1 MKEIMLRSRGEEGEW
16 RSALVLPDFTASY
29 ERDSDIS
36 VFLDWRIQSRKS
48 VVLLLTPD
56 VG

>member
-1 MKEIMLRSRGEEGEW
+1 VKEIMLRSRGEEGEW